1 MGSVLVPLGDAVLI
15 PQYQYAV
22 SEAAHP
28 SRHPPSTLLR
38 QQQHRSGTI
47 APRIHAPPPDIA
59 GSSAKVRPL
68 ISLHLM
74 MCRDNTSPAHHACTY
89 HKLAL
94 NRSLTHFREFYTH
107 IARERVDGTTNAP
120 KFSI

>member
-47 APRIHAPPPDIA
+47 APRIHAPPGHCRQLSQGASTNIAAPDDV
-59 GSSAKVRPL
+59 S
-68 ISLHLM
+68 
-74 MCRDNTSPAHHACTY
+74 
-89 HKLAL
+89 
-94 NRSLTHFREFYTH
+94 
-107 IARERVDGTTNAP
+107 
-120 KFSI
+120 